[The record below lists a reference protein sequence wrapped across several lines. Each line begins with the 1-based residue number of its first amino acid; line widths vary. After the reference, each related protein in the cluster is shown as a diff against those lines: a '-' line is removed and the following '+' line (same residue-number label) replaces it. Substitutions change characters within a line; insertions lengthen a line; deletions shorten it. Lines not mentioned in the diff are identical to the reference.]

1 MLKKDIL
8 AKTNDIWCGL
18 NKPEIGIQCA
28 DLTVF
33 GIPYDSESVIRT
45 GTAKAPS
52 VLRDAS
58 KISAPFN
65 ENFESFKQLNIY
77 DAGDFV
83 ADKVITNG
91 VITDSASEKAAE
103 RDAQKKIAQKKS
115 TDCTCDHIVA
125 GCAENG
131 VLSEEQLEEYFED
144 ISAFVKKL
152 VRNDKFFIM
161 IGGDH
166 TATIPVLT
174 GIDHAMEEDFG
185 IIYIGAHF
193 DLHDTVDGQKYTP
206 GTVARRAF
214 KLENISGP
222 DNICFI
228 GTRTIDE
235 EENQYRTD
243 NNIKYLNSVLCHR
256 IESDRIGTIAAK
268 QLKQFK
274 KVYITLDIDAL
285 DPAYAAGV
293 CYPQFA
299 GLYGRQLLN
308 IISELFKSLN
318 VIGMDIVGMAPDL
331 DPSLASTF
339 AARKIFQ
346 EVCGHCAKKLG
357 KLSE

>member
-1 MLKKDIL
+1 MLKKDVL
-8 AKTNDIWCGL
+8 TNAHSIWCGL
-18 NKPEIGIQCA
+18 NQPEIGVDGA

-45 GTAKAPS
+45 GTAKAPA

-65 ENFESFKQLNIY
+65 ENFECFKKLNIY
-77 DAGDFV
+77 DAGDFI
-83 ADKVITNG
+83 ADQVISDCSG
-91 VITDSASEKAAE
+91 V
-103 RDAQKKIAQKKS
+103 
-115 TDCTCDHIVA
+115 VA

-131 VLSEEQLEEYFED
+131 QLSEEQVEKYFEG
-144 ISAFVKKL
+144 ISSFVKKL
-152 VRNDKFFIM
+152 VRHDKFFIM

-166 TATIPVLT
+166 TTTIPVLT
-174 GIDHAMEEDFG
+174 GIDQAMEEDFG

-193 DLHDTVDGQKYTP
+193 DLHYSVDGQKYTP

-214 KLENISGP
+214 ELENISGS

-235 EENQYRTD
+235 EENQFRTD
-243 NNIKYLNSVLCHR
+243 MDIKYLNSVLCHR
-256 IESDRIGTIAAK
+256 VESDRIGTIAAK

-308 IISELFKSLN
+308 IIAELFKSLN

-357 KLSE
+357 KLDD